1 MSKKMTRTTR
11 RAEEAAADMAGECL
25 AMRSRLIG
33 RTITAIYDAAL
44 RPVGVTAGQLNILV
58 VVVRRGPISP
68 GEVARRLN
76 IEKST
81 MSRNVERMK
90 RNGWLAIRPG
100 ESARSQELR
109 VTESGRKILLEA
121 EPLWREAQR
130 RAREILGVGGAEA
143 IHQLADAIL
152 ERNAG

>member
-1 MSKKMTRTTR
+1 MTDPTR
-11 RAEEAAADMAGECL
+11 RAEEAAADMAAECL

-33 RTITAIYDAAL
+33 RTVTAIYDGAL
-44 RPVGVTAGQLNILV
+44 RPVGVTAGQLNILA
-58 VVVRRGPISP
+58 VVVRRGPIAP

-109 VTESGRKILLEA
+109 ITKSGRRILEKA

-130 RAREILGVGGAEA
+130 RAREVLGAGGANA
-143 IHQLADAIL
+143 IHRLAGAIR
-152 ERNAG
+152 ERSVG

>member
-1 MSKKMTRTTR
+1 
-11 RAEEAAADMAGECL
+11 
-25 AMRSRLIG
+25 MRSRLIG
-33 RTITAIYDAAL
+33 RTVTGIYDDAL
-44 RPVGVTAGQLNILV
+44 RPVGVTAGQLNILA
-58 VVVRRGPISP
+58 VVVRRGPVSP

-100 ESARSQELR
+100 ASARSQELR
-109 VTESGRKILLEA
+109 VTELGRRILVEA

-130 RAREILGVGGAEA
+130 RTREILGTGGTEG
-143 IHQLADAIL
+143 IHRLADTIRDRSAV
-152 ERNAG
+152 

>member
-1 MSKKMTRTTR
+1 MTDPTC
-11 RAEEAAADMAGECL
+11 RAEEAAAEMAAECL

-33 RTITAIYDAAL
+33 RTVTGIYDDAL
-44 RPVGVTAGQLNILV
+44 RPVGITAGQLNLLA

-68 GEVARRLN
+68 GQVAGRLH

-90 RNGWLAIRPG
+90 RNGWLAIRSG

-109 VTESGRKILLEA
+109 ITKSGRRILEEA
-121 EPLWREAQR
+121 EPLWREAQGR
-130 RAREILGVGGAEA
+130 TREILGAGGAEA
-143 IHQLADAIL
+143 VHRLAGAIR
-152 ERNAG
+152 EGSAR

>member
-1 MSKKMTRTTR
+1 
-11 RAEEAAADMAGECL
+11 MATECL

-33 RTITAIYDAAL
+33 RTVTGIYDDAL
-44 RPVGVTAGQLNILV
+44 RPVGVTAGQLNILA
-58 VVVRRGPISP
+58 VVVRRGPVSP

-109 VTESGRKILLEA
+109 ITKSGRKILVQA

-130 RAREILGVGGAEA
+130 RTREILGAAGTEA
-143 IHQLADAIL
+143 IHQLADAIRSAV
-152 ERNAG
+152 EGVFSH

>member
-1 MSKKMTRTTR
+1 
-11 RAEEAAADMAGECL
+11 MATECL

-33 RTITAIYDAAL
+33 RTVTGIYDDAL
-44 RPVGVTAGQLNILV
+44 RPVGVTAGQLNILA
-58 VVVRRGPISP
+58 VVVRRGPVSP

-90 RNGWLAIRPG
+90 RKGWLAIRPG
-100 ESARSQELR
+100 ASARSQELR
-109 VTESGRKILLEA
+109 VTELGRRILVEA

-130 RAREILGVGGAEA
+130 RTREILGTGGTEG
-143 IHQLADAIL
+143 IHRLADTIRDRSAV
-152 ERNAG
+152 

>member
-1 MSKKMTRTTR
+1 MTDSTR
-11 RAEEAAADMAGECL
+11 RAEEAAADMAAECL

-33 RTITAIYDAAL
+33 RTVTAIYDDAL
-44 RPVGVTAGQLNILV
+44 RPVGVTAGQLNLLA
-58 VVVRRGPISP
+58 VVVRRGPIAP

-81 MSRNVERMK
+81 MSRNGERMK

-109 VTESGRKILLEA
+109 ITKSGRRILEEA

-130 RAREILGVGGAEA
+130 RAREVLGAGGAKA
-143 IHQLADAIL
+143 IHRLAGAIR
-152 ERNAG
+152 ERSAR

>member
-1 MSKKMTRTTR
+1 
-11 RAEEAAADMAGECL
+11 MAGECL

-33 RTITAIYDAAL
+33 RTITGIYDAAL

-81 MSRNVERMK
+81 MSRTVERMK
-90 RNGWLAIRPG
+90 RNAWLEISPG

-109 VTESGRKILLEA
+109 ITKAGRRVLEEA
-121 EPLWREAQR
+121 EPMWREAQR
-130 RAREILGVGGAEA
+130 RAREILGSSGVEA
-143 IHQLADAIL
+143 IHQLAAAIR
-152 ERNAG
+152 ERTAWAQ

>member
-1 MSKKMTRTTR
+1 MADPPRP
-11 RAEEAAADMAGECL
+11 AEEAAADMAAECL

-33 RTITAIYDAAL
+33 RTVTAIYDDAL
-44 RPVGVTAGQLNILV
+44 RPVGVTVGQLNLLAI
-58 VVVRRGPISP
+58 VVRRGPISP
-68 GEVARRLN
+68 GQVARRLN

-100 ESARSQELR
+100 ESGRSQELR
-109 VTESGRKILLEA
+109 ISKSGRRILEEA

-130 RAREILGVGGAEA
+130 RAREVLGAGGAKA
-143 IHQLADAIL
+143 IHRLAGAIR
-152 ERNAG
+152 EGSAG